1 MAIERDPFTTPPR
14 KRERRPSTASSD
26 SGPLRKSAKLVHT
39 AVGGV
44 SKLFG
49 RHASS
54 RFGLR
59 GRRGRRSDTA
69 EREPLN
75 NAQGSPVQLDDDA
88 DMESPPESSPSSLG
102 VGTGSPRRHSTENL
116 CSSPLQQV
124 KLVTPRRASFD
135 NLPSLEGLPGHGDPT
150 YRYSPVTTPARP
162 TRATP
167 DSSPLAPELTN
178 SAKKRRSQAKVVR
191 RLGEP
196 KAALDVSTSIGNSR
210 KKARASWDPDTQPQ
224 AFSFRGS

>member
-75 NAQGSPVQLDDDA
+75 QAQGSPVQLDDDA

-135 NLPSLEGLPGHGDPT
+135 NLPSLEGLPGHANSG
-150 YRYSPVTTPARP
+150 YSPVTTPARP
-162 TRATP
+162 TRVTP

-210 KKARASWDPDTQPQ
+210 KKARASWDPETQPQ

>member
-75 NAQGSPVQLDDDA
+75 QAQGSPVQLDDDA

-102 VGTGSPRRHSTENL
+102 VGTGSPRRLSTENL
-116 CSSPLQQV
+116 FSSPLQQI

-135 NLPSLEGLPGHGDPT
+135 NLPSLESLPGHGNSG
-150 YRYSPVTTPARP
+150 YSPVTTPARP

-196 KAALDVSTSIGNSR
+196 KAALDVRTSIGNPR
-210 KKARASWDPDTQPQ
+210 KMARASWDPETPSL
-224 AFSFRGS
+224 AFSFKST

>member
-75 NAQGSPVQLDDDA
+75 QAQGSPVQLDDDA

-135 NLPSLEGLPGHGDPT
+135 NLPSLEGLPGHANSG
-150 YRYSPVTTPARP
+150 YSPVTTPARP

-210 KKARASWDPDTQPQ
+210 KKARASWDPETQSQ